1 MSKFKGKVA
10 LVTGATSGIGR
21 DTAVAFAREGA
32 KVVIT
37 GRRAEAGRKTVEL
50 MRSAGG
56 EGLFVQADVSKEP
69 DVEAA
74 IARAIA
80 SFGRLDIAFN
90 NAGVEGGL
98 GPITSLTEAQW
109 DETVDIN
116 LKGTWLSLKHEIAAM
131 LKTGGGSIINIST
144 IAGIVGMAG
153 TSIYGTS
160 KAGVIGLTR
169 SVAIEYAKAGIR
181 INVVSPGAIQTDMF
195 DRFTGNSDE
204 AKAGLAGAHPMG
216 RVGTT
221 GEISETVLWLAS
233 DAASFITGQN
243 IAVDGGYT
251 AQ

>member
-1 MSKFKGKVA
+1 MSRFTGKVA

-37 GRRAEAGRKTVEL
+37 GRRTEAGRKTIEL

-56 EGLFVQADVSKEP
+56 EGIFVQADVSKEP
-69 DVEAA
+69 DVEAVVSQV
-74 IARAIA
+74 IGTY
-80 SFGRLDIAFN
+80 GRLDIALN

-109 DETVDIN
+109 DETININ

-153 TSIYGTS
+153 ASIYGTS

-169 SVAIEYAKAGIR
+169 CVAIEYAKAGIR
-181 INVVSPGAIQTDMF
+181 VNVVSPGAIQTEMF

-204 AKAGLAGAHPMG
+204 AKASFAGTHPMG

-221 GEISETVLWLAS
+221 DEVSGTVLWLAS